1 MTSAALLMTRRLAL
15 SIVILL
21 LLAGCNSEPDEV
33 ARQLLT
39 RESEVSED
47 VGSLLA
53 TPTLLPQLASE
64 TAPPPTPP
72 ITPTAS
78 ATPTETPLPTPTPL
92 PGERLELGQ
101 EYLVHEDFDAA
112 AREFQA
118 SLSVPGALEPAQQ
131 RQAIW
136 GLSRAY
142 LGSGRDE
149 EAIDALD
156 RYLSLQ
162 RDDPATS
169 PPEAEPGEGPDSAGP
184 SSAVAE
190 GEAQQWADAYFLL
203 AEASRRTG
211 DCQSAIE
218 NYRTYLEANS
228 ALAAYVEPRIADC
241 YSALGDTASAITAL
255 QAAAEAPAHR
265 LTEVET
271 RQRLADAYL
280 EADDYAAAVA
290 QYDAI
295 HDVAETE
302 NTRGQMM
309 YLAGQALMEAG
320 DEQAAFERYLRAV
333 NEYPR
338 AHESYLG
345 LVALVEA
352 GQPVDP
358 YQRGLVD
365 YYAKAYEPAVAAF
378 NEYLQTTPTEYR
390 ADAHLYLAWCY
401 EGLGNLEAALAE
413 LERYAT
419 YGETETEAPHA
430 AEAAAERASLYDRA
444 GQRDTAIEAY
454 LDVVQNHPQSA
465 EAADSAWRAAL
476 LVEFADDA
484 SRARQLYREMAEAY
498 PEHEEAPRALFRA
511 GLLAWE
517 SDADDEAVGAWQALV
532 DAHPQSDYGA
542 AALVWLMRVL
552 PEEQAEPY
560 VVTATQTS
568 GAGYYPLRARELA
581 EGVAPFEREGELDL
595 SADEAAEQAEAE
607 SWIASWLDLEEAEV
621 TGELSPEL
629 AQDERLRRGEA
640 LWAVGLYT
648 EAKRELEAVRA
659 GYARDALASYQLA
672 LYFRELGL
680 YRSSILAS
688 DAVLLLSGESVFEAP
703 RLVGRLSYPVYYQDL
718 ITSLA
723 KEYGYDPLLQFA
735 LVRQESLY
743 ESFIGS
749 HAGAQGLSQ
758 VMPATGEHIAQR
770 LQWSDYS
777 TADLHRPHVG
787 LAFGAFYLS
796 EQLDTFD
803 GDVYAALSAYNAGP
817 GNAARW
823 QAEAPDDPDLYLE
836 TVDYAETRL
845 YIQRIYSG
853 YAIYRHLY
861 AGGI

>member
-1 MTSAALLMTRRLAL
+1 MTRRLLLFSA
-15 SIVILL
+15 ILL
-21 LLAGCNSEPDEV
+21 LLVGCNSEPDDV

-39 RESEVSED
+39 RESEASEA

-53 TPTLLPQLASE
+53 TPTLLPQLASV

-78 ATPTETPLPTPTPL
+78 ATPTETPPPTPTPL
-92 PGERLELGQ
+92 PEERLELGQ
-101 EYLVHEDFDAA
+101 TYLVVHQDFDAA

-118 SLSVPGALEPAQQ
+118 SLSAPGALEPAQQ

-136 GLSRAY
+136 GLSQAY
-142 LGSGRDE
+142 LGSGRHE
-149 EAIDALD
+149 EAIDALN
-156 RYLSLQ
+156 RFLSL
-162 RDDPATS
+162 DGGDGSGS
-169 PPEAEPGEGPDSAGP
+169 PPAAEPGDGPDVTGP
-184 SSAVAE
+184 SSAAAE
-190 GEAQQWADAYFLL
+190 GETGQRVDAYFYL
-203 AEASRRTG
+203 AEASRHTG
-211 DCQSAIE
+211 DCSSAIE
-218 NYRTYLEANS
+218 QYRNYLAANNE
-228 ALAAYVEPRIADC
+228 LAAYVEPRIADC
-241 YSALGDTASAITAL
+241 YSALGDTASAVAAL
-255 QAAAEAPAHR
+255 EAAAAAPAHR
-265 LTEVET
+265 LTAVET
-271 RQRLADAYL
+271 RQKLADAYL
-280 EADDYAAAVA
+280 EAGNYAAAVV

-295 HDVAETE
+295 HDLAETE

-309 YLAGQALMEAG
+309 YLAGRALMEAG
-320 DEQAAFERYLRAV
+320 NEQAAFERYLRAV

-352 GQPVDP
+352 EQPVDSF
-358 YQRGLVD
+358 QRGLVD
-365 YYAKAYEPAVAAF
+365 YYARAYAPAVAAF
-378 NEYLQTTPTEYR
+378 EDYLQANAADYR
-390 ADAHLYLAWCY
+390 ADTHLYLAWSY

-413 LERYAT
+413 LERYAA
-419 YGETETEAPHA
+419 YGETETGAPHA
-430 AEAAAERASLYDRA
+430 AEAASERAKLYDRA

-454 LDVVQNHPQSA
+454 LDVVRNHPQSA

-476 LVEFADDA
+476 LAEFAGDVP
-484 SRARQLYREMAEAY
+484 RARELYRDMAAAY
-498 PEHEEAPRALFRA
+498 PGHEQAPRALFRA

-517 SDADDEAVGAWQALV
+517 SDADGEAVEAWQVLA

-542 AALVWLMRVL
+542 AALVWLMRAL
-552 PEEQAEPY
+552 PEEQAQPY
-560 VVTATQTS
+560 VVTATQFS

-595 SADEAAEQAEAE
+595 SADEAAERAAAEA
-607 SWIASWLDLEEAEV
+607 WLASWLSLEEADV
-621 TGELSPEL
+621 SGELSPEL
-629 AQDERLRRGEA
+629 AQDTRLRRGEA
-640 LWAVGLYT
+640 LWAIGLNE

-659 GYARDALASYQLA
+659 GYARNALASYQLA
-672 LYFRELGL
+672 LYFRDLGL

-703 RLVGRLSYPVYYQDL
+703 RLIGRLSYPIYYQDL
-718 ITSLA
+718 IMSLA
-723 KEYGYDPLLQFA
+723 EAYEYDPLLQFA

-770 LQWSDYS
+770 LQWPNYT

-796 EQLDTFD
+796 EQLDTFG

-823 QAEAPDDPDLYLE
+823 QADAPDDPDLYLE

-853 YAIYRHLY
+853 FAIYRHLY